1 MSFVKYEPQGS
12 IAYLIID
19 REKALNALNTQVH
32 FPTSTR
38 RSTRSILTLSA
49 ASSCAARAK
58 SPLSR
63 ARTSR
68 R

>member
-32 FPTSTR
+32 FRPR
-38 RSTRSILTLSA
+38 RGDRRDRS
-49 ASSCAARAK
+49 
-58 SPLSR
+58 
-63 ARTSR
+63 
-68 R
+68 